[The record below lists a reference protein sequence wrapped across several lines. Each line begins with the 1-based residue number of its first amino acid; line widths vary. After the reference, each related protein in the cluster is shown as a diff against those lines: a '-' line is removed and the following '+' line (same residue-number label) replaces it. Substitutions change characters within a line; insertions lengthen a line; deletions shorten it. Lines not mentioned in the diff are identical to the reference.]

1 MGQKHPAGLS
11 VVVVVVVVVAV
22 VVVVTLLLRL
32 LWLLLNLGFLSGR
45 NRGDPMTGPAV
56 VVVGTFRVGAVLAV
70 AVRPNGVSPVKPI
83 NRSCSLLRFKIA
95 AVAGPGVLNSDV
107 KSGVRIPRE
116 IEGMK
121 GDRGPGLA
129 WSETA
134 LPVMVMLLGADA
146 VVIAAAEEPFVTPT
160 VSEEECKR

>member
-1 MGQKHPAGLS
+1 MASFL
-11 VVVVVVVVVAV
+11 
-22 VVVVTLLLRL
+22 VVTA
-32 LWLLLNLGFLSGR
+32 GVAT
-45 NRGDPMTGPAV
+45 TGPAV

-70 AVRPNGVSPVKPI
+70 AVRPNGVSPVEPI

-107 KSGVRIPRE
+107 ESGVRIPRE

-146 VVIAAAEEPFVTPT
+146 VMIAAAEEPFVAPT